1 MRRFEYNDLKSRRTA
16 YYQVFETKLPM
27 IESGWLALK
36 NNEPWLASF
45 DFRAIDLM
53 LGNIDMLITVYLKFE
68 QAFDVWKIGKS
79 KDERKSMKKKI
90 SDVFDYSSYHDKLVS
105 FFTNQANGFDIHTCY
120 YCESAYINL
129 YPYQGSKRNHFDLDH
144 ILDKGTCPLLG
155 LSMLNFVP
163 SCQCCNEKIKR
174 QKIFGYDKPQQ
185 KLTRKEFLAARFH
198 IKKLMPT
205 STLFDFDAWVKMEVV
220 MKQLPHGKGF
230 MKYKD
235 AYSMSFKTKD
245 SDYDDYID
253 KLHLRERY
261 DYHKSE
267 ALRILDLRERYTGS
281 TIRKI
286 STLLGLTESHVKED
300 IFAVGFNQNEHRCF
314 EKLHRDILK

>member
-1 MRRFEYNDLKSRRTA
+1 MKRFEYNDLKSRRTA
-16 YYQVFETKLPM
+16 YYKVFEMQLPV
-27 IESGWLALK
+27 IETGWTALR
-36 NNEPWLASF
+36 NSEPWLSKF
-45 DFRAIDLM
+45 DFKAVDLM
-53 LGNIDMLITVYLKFE
+53 LGNVDMLITVYLKFE
-68 QAFDVWKIGKS
+68 QAFDTWKIGKS

-90 SDVFDYSSYHDKLVS
+90 SDVFDYSLYHDKLVS

-129 YPYQGSKRNHFDLDH
+129 YRYQGTNRNHFDLDH

-185 KLTRKEFLAARFH
+185 RLTRKEFLTARFH
-198 IKKLMPT
+198 IRKLMPT
-205 STLFDFDAWVKMEVV
+205 SASFDFNAWVTMEVV
-220 MKQLPHGKGF
+220 MKQLPQGKGF

-235 AYSMSFKTKD
+235 AYSLSFVIKD

-261 DYHKSE
+261 DYHKCE
-267 ALRILDLRERYTGS
+267 ALRLLDLRERYTES

-286 STLLGLTESHVKED
+286 STLLGLTESYVKED
-300 IFAVGFNQNEHRCF
+300 IFAMGFNQSEHRCF
-314 EKLHRDILK
+314 DKLHRDILK